1 MDLSALRTF
10 KLVMDLGSVT
20 AAAENLNT
28 VQPNVTA
35 RIRKLENELGVSLFL
50 RAHRRLVPT
59 HEAEKLLEYANAM
72 LTLERA
78 AKGAVNPGDAGHIR
92 MGFVDTQAS
101 HLLPRFI
108 TEYRRFHPDAEIS
121 VDTGVSGFLNRAV
134 DECRLDAAVVVDRRK
149 RSTDQDSLTTHML
162 FTEPLVYIAPQGLT
176 RLEQA
181 LELPIM
187 VLIQEGCGYRN
198 FAIDWYRAQ
207 NLTAPKMME
216 ISTLDGILA
225 CIKAGLCASVLPRSI
240 VESFE
245 LENRAAVF
253 PLKGDNAEIKIALV
267 HRPEFNG
274 DHRINLLLEMF
285 RRDESVAAE

>member
-1 MDLSALRTF
+1 MDLSSLRTF

-20 AAAENLNT
+20 AAAEHLNT

-35 RIRKLENELGVSLFL
+35 RIRKLEGELGISLFL
-50 RAHRRLVPT
+50 RAHRRLEPT
-59 HEAEKLLEYANAM
+59 HEADKLLEYANAM

-78 AKGAVNPGDAGHIR
+78 AKGAVNPGDTGHIR

-108 TEYRRFHPDAEIS
+108 TGYREIHPQAEIS
-121 VDTGVSGFLNRAV
+121 VDTGVSGFLNKAV
-134 DECRLDAAVVVDRRK
+134 EECRLDAAVVVDRRK
-149 RSTDQDSLTTHML
+149 RSTDQDNLITHML
-162 FTEPLVYIAPQGLT
+162 FCEPLVYIAPQGISK
-176 RLEQA
+176 LEQA

-207 NLTAPKMME
+207 SLDTPQMME

-225 CIKAGLCASVLPRSI
+225 CIKAGLCTSVLPRSV

-245 LENRAAVF
+245 LEGRAAIF
-253 PLKGDNAEIKIALV
+253 PLPGENAEINIALV
-267 HRPEFNG
+267 HRPEFNN
-274 DHRINLLLEMF
+274 DHRIKSLLKMF
-285 RRDESVAAE
+285 NK